1 MTNEEKNRI
10 RAIIR
15 EHRKFL
21 DEFVKAQEKEIDV
34 LQWMIDSNVV
44 LAGASSHLDF
54 PYNAR
59 KFGKEAIKELVEKY
73 CADFNEKLFTDSQ
86 KTSDVHERTAREML
100 EECGYDD
107 SNIMLLENESYDS
120 ALIGVTDDDRA
131 VYSYDKMVEWYMNK
145 NGCSAEE
152 AMEWI
157 DFNTLRAIPYAGAM
171 APIVIRELA

>member
-152 AMEWI
+152 AME
-157 DFNTLRAIPYAGAM
+157 
-171 APIVIRELA
+171 